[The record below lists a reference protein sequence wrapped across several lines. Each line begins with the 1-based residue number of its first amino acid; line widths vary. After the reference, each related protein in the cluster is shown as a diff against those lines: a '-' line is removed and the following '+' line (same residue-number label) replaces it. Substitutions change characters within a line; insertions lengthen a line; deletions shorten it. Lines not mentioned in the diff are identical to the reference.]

1 MRQLFNNLFRS
12 IAKDF
17 AHGFAQF
24 PLSRPADNLRLEL
37 QQRAM
42 IKSADMV
49 QERMSNAL
57 FCHTKLT
64 HLEYA
69 LSLKGDGAIAEFGV
83 YKGTTINF
91 IASRCPDQTVYG
103 FDSFEGLPEH
113 WSGNRYSRRNFN
125 RKGKPPKVESNVE
138 LVIGWFNETLPSFLE
153 RETEPMLGQSFETIN
168 FIASRCPDQTVYGF
182 DSFEGLPEHWSG
194 NRYSRRNFNRKGK
207 PPKVESNVELVIGGF
222 NETLPSFLERETEP
236 FGFVHIDCDIYSSTK
251 QIFDL
256 IAPRIAPGCIIVFDE
271 FFNYHGFEQHEYKA
285 FFEFVKA
292 NALDYEF
299 ISFSGQ
305 EAGVRIKGPQKVK
318 K

>member
-49 QERMSNAL
+49 QEHMSNAL
-57 FCHTKLT
+57 FCHTTLT

-69 LSLKGDGAIAEFGV
+69 LSQKGDGAIAEFGV

-91 IASRCPDQTVYG
+91 IASRCPNEPVYG

-113 WSGNRYSRRNFN
+113 WTGNRYSRRNFN
-125 RKGKPPKVESNVE
+125 RKGKPPKVEKNVE
-138 LVIGWFNETLPSFLE
+138 LVIGWFNETLPAFLE
-153 RETEPMLGQSFETIN
+153 QNTE
-168 FIASRCPDQTVYGF
+168 A
-182 DSFEGLPEHWSG
+182 
-194 NRYSRRNFNRKGK
+194 
-207 PPKVESNVELVIGGF
+207 
-222 NETLPSFLERETEP
+222 

-256 IAPRIAPGCIIVFDE
+256 TATRIAPGCIIVFDE
-271 FFNYHGFEQHEYKA
+271 FFNYHGFEQHEYRA
-285 FFEFVKA
+285 FYEFVEA

-305 EAGVRIKGPQKVK
+305 EVAVRIKGPK
-318 K
+318 KKK